1 MNLTRIIGIGNPSAG
16 DDSVGLL
23 IARKLKT
30 LHLSEVSIVEAGMA
44 PLDILHLLEGA
55 TSAILVDATISGQ
68 EVGTITRLE
77 LPRDM
82 HQLTHFSWSS
92 SSSTHQFGL
101 ADSLMLGHELKT
113 FPQRLSVYGIELGRT
128 TLGTTLSPQ
137 VSQALDQI
145 VARISQECEK
155 LACMNS
161 K

>member
-44 PLDILHLLEGA
+44 PLDILHLLEGT

-101 ADSLMLGHELKT
+101 AHSLMLGHELRT
-113 FPQRLSVYGIELGRT
+113 LPQHLTIYGVELGRT

-161 K
+161 R